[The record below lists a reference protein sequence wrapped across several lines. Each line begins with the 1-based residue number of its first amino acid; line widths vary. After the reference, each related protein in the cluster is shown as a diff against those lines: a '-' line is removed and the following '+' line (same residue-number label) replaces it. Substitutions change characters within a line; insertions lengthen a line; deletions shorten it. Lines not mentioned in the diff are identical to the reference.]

1 MAKLDGGAQI
11 AEVLQRQG
19 ARFVFTLCGGHIS
32 PILVGAKARGIRV
45 IDVRDEANAVFAAD
59 AVARMTGVPGVAA
72 VTAGPGVTN
81 TLTAMKN
88 AQMAQSPVV
97 LLGGAAATLLQGRG
111 SLQDIDQVSVIK
123 AHVKWH
129 TVCTRVS
136 ELAPAVETAF
146 RKAQEGVP
154 GPVFV
159 QCPIDL
165 LYPEELVR
173 TWSAEIAGKGP
184 AKTAFDKAFRWY
196 LGRHLDKLFE
206 GAYGREPDGPIR
218 VKGRDPLAPLV
229 QQAGGMVRKAKRPV
243 LLVGS
248 QALVRAQDAWRVAE
262 AIEALGIPTYLA
274 GSARG
279 LLGHKP
285 RLQMRHKRKV
295 ALKKADLV
303 ILAGV
308 PCDFRLGY
316 GRIISGKAKV
326 ISANLDPK
334 TLFKNRVPT
343 LPVPA
348 DPGRF
353 LQRLSAVAAG
363 CSGNWSGWHDELQGR
378 DDERDDEIAQMA
390 QEEVDPVNPLAIC
403 AAIEEL
409 MAEDSV
415 IVADGG
421 DFVATASYI
430 MRPRKPLSWLDP
442 GVFGTLGVGAGF
454 AMAAQAVRPDAEVWL
469 IYGDGA
475 AGFSMIEIDT
485 FVRHGLPVIA
495 VIGNDAG
502 WTQIARDQVVILK
515 DDVGTV
521 LARSDYEK
529 VAPAFGG
536 VGLRITKPSQIQTV
550 LKKAKALAKEGK
562 PVIINCHIGTT
573 DFRKGS
579 ISM

>member
-1 MAKLDGGAQI
+1 MSKLCGGDQI

-19 ARFVFTLCGGHIS
+19 VRFLFTLCGGHIS

-45 IDVRDEANAVFAAD
+45 VDVRDEANAVFAAD
-59 AVARMTGVPGVAA
+59 AIARMTGVPGVAA

-81 TLTAMKN
+81 TLTALKN

-97 LLGGAAATLLQGRG
+97 LLGGAAATMLQGRG
-111 SLQDIDQVSVIK
+111 SLQDIDQTSVIK

-129 TVCTRVS
+129 QSCKRVS
-136 ELAPAVETAF
+136 ELGPAVETAF

-159 QCPIDL
+159 ECPIDL
-165 LYPEELVR
+165 LYDEELVR
-173 TWSAEIAGKGP
+173 GWSAEIAGKGP
-184 AKTAFDKAFRWY
+184 AKTAFDKALRWY

-206 GAYGREPDGPIR
+206 GAYDHQPQGPIR
-218 VKGRDPLAPLV
+218 VAGREPLAPLM
-229 QQAGGMVRKAKRPV
+229 QQAAAMIRKAKKPV
-243 LLVGS
+243 MLVGS
-248 QALVRAQDAWRVAE
+248 QTLVRAQNAWHVAE
-262 AIEALGIPTYLA
+262 AIEKVGMPVWLA

-279 LLGHKP
+279 LLGHEP
-285 RLQMRHKRKV
+285 DLQMRHKRKK
-295 ALKKADLV
+295 ALKGADLV

-316 GRIISGKAKV
+316 GRVISGKAKV
-326 ISANLDPK
+326 ISVNLDPK
-334 TLFKNRVPT
+334 TLFKNRVPN
-343 LPVPA
+343 LPIPA

-353 LQRLSAVAAG
+353 IVKLAEVAG
-363 CSGNWSGWHDELQGR
+363 GQGSRWQGWIDELR
-378 DDERDDEIAQMA
+378 ANDDARNAEIAA
-390 QEEVDPVNPLAIC
+390 IADEDAPPVNPLKVC
-403 AAIEEL
+403 QAIEEL

-442 GVFGTLGVGAGF
+442 GVFGTLGVGGGF
-454 AMAAQAVRPDAEVWL
+454 AMAAQLARPDAEVWL

-485 FVRHGLPVIA
+485 FARHGLPVIA

-536 VGLRITKPSQIQTV
+536 KGLSIKKTSDIKRV
-550 LKKAKALAKEGK
+550 LKKAKEIAKTGV
-562 PVIINCHIGTT
+562 PVIVNAHIGKT

>member
-1 MAKLDGGAQI
+1 MTKLDGGAQI

-19 ARFVFTLCGGHIS
+19 VRYVFTLCGGHIS

-45 IDVRDEANAVFAAD
+45 IDVRDEANAMFAAD

-81 TLTAMKN
+81 TLTALKN

-111 SLQDIDQVSVIK
+111 SLQDIDQTAVIK
-123 AHVKWH
+123 AHVKWYQN
-129 TVCTRVS
+129 CSKVS
-136 ELAPAVETAF
+136 ELGPAVETAF
-146 RKAQEGVP
+146 RKCQEGVP

-165 LYPEELVR
+165 LYPEEMVR
-173 TWSAEIAGKGP
+173 SWSAEIAGTGP

-206 GAYGREPDGPIR
+206 GAYDHEPRGPIR
-218 VKGRDPLAPLV
+218 VKGREPLAPLL
-229 QQAGGMVRKAKRPV
+229 AKAKTMVSKARRPV

-248 QALVRAQDAWRVAE
+248 QAVVRAQHADAVAE
-262 AIEALGIPTYLA
+262 AVTALGIPTWLA

-316 GRIISGKAKV
+316 GRIISGKAKI
-326 ISANLDPK
+326 ISANLDTR

-343 LPVPA
+343 LPIPA

-353 LQRLSAVAAG
+353 LQRLAEVA
-363 CSGNWSGWHDELQGR
+363 SGHEQSWQDWHDELRGR
-378 DDERDDEIAQMA
+378 DDERDAEIAAMA
-390 QEEVDPVNPLAIC
+390 DQEAPPVNPMQVC
-403 AAIEEL
+403 RGIEEV
-409 MAEDSV
+409 MADDAV

-430 MRPRKPLSWLDP
+430 VRPRQPLSWLDP

-454 AMAAQAVRPDAEVWL
+454 AMAAQLVRSEAEVWL

-475 AGFSMIEIDT
+475 AGFSMLEIDT
-485 FVRHGLPVIA
+485 FARHGLPVIA

-502 WTQIARDQVVILK
+502 WTQIARDQITLLK

-529 VAPAFGG
+529 VAGAFGG
-536 VGLRITKPSQIQTV
+536 RGLKITKTEDILPV
-550 LKKAKALAKEGK
+550 LKKAKALAAKGK
-562 PVIINCHIGTT
+562 PVIVNAHIGTT
-573 DFRKGS
+573 EFRKGS